1 MTARNLD
8 TETPLP
14 HSSEKTP
21 DDFLTS
27 FLGDKIRKRRLELG
41 LSMEKV
47 AQIAQVSRGMLGL
60 IETGKTTPSIAILW
74 KLSKALRTQ
83 VAEFLPDVS
92 LHGPKIFKKEESKL
106 LSLHKDQLSA
116 RVLYKDEENY
126 LEFLEVEV
134 APGRYP
140 LPIWFQKQK
149 SQTVSLVQGEV
160 GLVLGGK
167 KNQLSPG
174 DTAVFLARDL
184 QEIFNPGQGKA
195 RLFWISST
203 VSL

>member
-1 MTARNLD
+1 M
-8 TETPLP
+8 
-14 HSSEKTP
+14 
-21 DDFLTS
+21 TS

-41 LSMEKV
+41 FSMEKV

-83 VAEFLPDVS
+83 VADFLPDVS
-92 LHGPKIFKKEESKL
+92 LHGPKVFKKEESKL

-116 RVLYKDEENY
+116 RVLFKDEENH

-140 LPIWFQKQK
+140 SPIWFQKQK
-149 SQTVSLVQGEV
+149 SQTVSLVFGEV
-160 GLVLGGK
+160 GFVFGEK

-174 DTAVFLARDL
+174 DTAVFLAKDL
-184 QEIFNPGQGKA
+184 QEIFNPGRDKA
-195 RLFWISST
+195 RLFWISSS

>member
-1 MTARNLD
+1 MARSLD
-8 TETPLP
+8 NSDTT
-14 HSSEKTP
+14 SSEKVP

-92 LHGPKIFKKEESKL
+92 MHSPKIFRKEESKL
-106 LSLHKDQLSA
+106 LTLHKERLSA
-116 RVLYKDEENY
+116 RVLYRDSENH
-126 LEFLEVEV
+126 LEFLEVELSQ
-134 APGRYP
+134 GSFP

-149 SQTVSLVQGEV
+149 SQTVSLVNGEI
-160 GLVLGGK
+160 GLVFGGK
-167 KNQLSPG
+167 KNLLSPG
-174 DTAVFLARDL
+174 DTAVFLAQEL
-184 QEIFNPGQGKA
+184 QEIFNPSSSKA
-195 RLFWISST
+195 LLFWISSS
-203 VSL
+203 VNL